1 MSITIAHVSD
11 THDQPSIVRSACK
24 SNADVVL
31 ITGDCMD
38 NLGRVSR
45 THGTISRPHE
55 IRYQESWYRKQAK
68 KWAADLGD
76 KPVIAVRGNHDFI
89 GYTKWLSHYGA
100 TVYEITD
107 DNPCVELLGQRFAGF
122 RQVPYIAGEWA
133 GETHDLSSF
142 VEKAFSCDPTIL
154 VTHAPPAGIL
164 DADHAEVGGYGIGS
178 LATNLFYGQ
187 HRVTH
192 HFFGHAHKGCGI
204 RDEGG
209 ITFINGAGTM
219 RLIEVG

>member
-1 MSITIAHVSD
+1 MRRTVVVGDVHGCIEELEELLRAVALRPTDRLVSVGD
-11 THDQPSIVRSACK
+11 LVGKGPDGAAVVRFFRQ
-24 SNADVVL
+24 
-31 ITGDCMD
+31 G
-38 NLGRVSR
+38 G
-45 THGTISRPHE
+45 HE
-55 IRYQESWYRKQAK
+55 
-68 KWAADLGD
+68 
-76 KPVIAVRGNHDFI
+76 AVRGNHDFI